1 MCKLGNAE
9 AARLKPPLKIATIL
23 GTSPLHEV
31 ARESEAI
38 DQTARESIT
47 QMTEAIKTMGKV
59 IDKNENENK
68 QLKKK
73 ESQLAPTLQ
82 YCNYCNRSGHTDSIC
97 RTKIAN
103 EQNQPT
109 NYSGNYNT
117 LNQSF
122 GNYNPSSSYN
132 QQYYPQGNYSSP
144 PVYQDQGQRQN
155 FQGQQCQNYQGGW
168 NQNRRWNDRGGYNGI

>member
-1 MCKLGNAE
+1 
-9 AARLKPPLKIATIL
+9 
-23 GTSPLHEV
+23 
-31 ARESEAI
+31 
-38 DQTARESIT
+38 
-47 QMTEAIKTMGKV
+47 MGKV
-59 IDKNENENK
+59 IDKNESENK

-73 ESQLAPTLQ
+73 VSQLAPTLQ

-117 LNQSF
+117 SNQSV

-155 FQGQQCQNYQGGW
+155 FQGQQRQKLSGGLEPE
-168 NQNRRWNDRGGYNGI
+168 